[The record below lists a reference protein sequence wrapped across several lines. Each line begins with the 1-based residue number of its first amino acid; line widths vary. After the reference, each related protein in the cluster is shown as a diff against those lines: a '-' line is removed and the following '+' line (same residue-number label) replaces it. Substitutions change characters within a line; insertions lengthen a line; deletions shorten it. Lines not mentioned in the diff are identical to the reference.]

1 MHISNLQTEVK
12 MMYALYARQSIDN
25 KESISIESQLEFCHY
40 EAKGK
45 EYRSYKDIGYS
56 GKNTERPGFQ
66 QMMEDIRKG
75 EIEAVIVYKLDRI
88 SRSILDFSQM
98 MEEFRKRNVE
108 FISVNEKF
116 DTTTIMGRSML
127 NICVVFAQ
135 MERETIQQR
144 VTDAYY
150 SRCKNQ
156 FYMGGRVPYGYRLED
171 YSIMGRKSSRYVEV
185 PEESEQLKLMYS
197 LYADPNN
204 SLGDIVNYFNK
215 HGIRHLRGGMWSTAR
230 ISEILRSPV
239 YVKADSDIYDFFTAQ
254 ETNVNNCI
262 EQFIGENGCYLY
274 KGQGS
279 TTNKKSDLK
288 GKELVIAPHK
298 GFIPSDIWLKCRIR
312 CLNNRQSAKTCKGKN
327 SWLVGKVKCGN
338 CKYSLT
344 IAKSN
349 TKAGRYFI
357 CGTKLATKGSSC
369 SGTGG
374 TIYAGVLEDYILA
387 QIKEKLKE
395 FEYLSADN
403 KPLENKK
410 LSELKIE
417 ISKIETNIEEY
428 IDKILGAN
436 PALVSRI
443 NKRVEELE
451 KQKRALNEE
460 LLKLSHS
467 DVTDNLSVITKHT
480 EQWETL
486 SFEDKQTVVDTLI
499 DVIYIANGIIT
510 INWKL

>member
-1 MHISNLQTEVK
+1 
-12 MMYALYARQSIDN
+12 MYALYARQSIDN
-25 KESISIESQLEFCHY
+25 KESISIESQLEYCRY
-40 EAKGK
+40 ETKGK
-45 EYRSYKDIGYS
+45 EYRTYKDSGYS

-66 QMMEDIRKG
+66 QMMTDIKNG
-75 EIEAVIVYKLDRI
+75 EIEAVVVYKLDRI

-98 MEEFRKRNVE
+98 MEEFRKKNVE

-116 DTTTIMGRSML
+116 DTSNVMGRSML
-127 NICVVFAQ
+127 NICIVFAQ

-156 FYMGGRVPYGYRLED
+156 FYMGGRIPYGYRLED

-204 SLGDIVNYFNK
+204 SLGDIVNYFNE
-215 HGIRHLRGGMWSTAR
+215 HGIKHLRGGMWSTAR

-239 YVKADSDIYDFFTAQ
+239 YVKADADIYDFYVSQ
-254 ETNVNNCI
+254 GTNVNNKV
-262 EQFIGENGCYLY
+262 EEFIGENGCYLY

-279 TTNKKSDLK
+279 TSDKKSNLK
-288 GKELVIAPHK
+288 GKELVLAPHK
-298 GFIPSDIWLKCRIR
+298 GFISSDIWLKCRIR
-312 CLNNRQSAKTCKGKN
+312 CINNHQSAKTCKGKN
-327 SWLVGKVKCGN
+327 SWLIGKVKCGN
-338 CKYSLT
+338 CGYSLT

-357 CGTKLATKGSSC
+357 CGTKMATKGDRC

-374 TIYAGVLEDYILA
+374 TIYAGVLEDYIFA

-395 FEYLSADN
+395 FNCLTADN
-403 KPLENKK
+403 KPKENRK
-410 LSELKIE
+410 LSELKIKL
-417 ISKIETNIEEY
+417 SKIEDEIEQY
-428 IDKILGAN
+428 VDKILEAS
-436 PALVSRI
+436 PALVNRI

-451 KQKRALNEE
+451 KEKRSLNEE
-460 LLKLSHS
+460 VLKLSHS
-467 DVTDNLSVITKHT
+467 DINDNLSVITKHT
-480 EQWETL
+480 EQWESL
-486 SFEDKQTVVDTLI
+486 AFEDKQTVVDTLI
-499 DVIYIANGIIT
+499 NVIHIANGVIT
-510 INWKL
+510 IDWKL